1 MIDGCRLMNSWRGIN
16 KPCCYSTHDYA
27 SQSSVSVSNSY
38 LRAPQ
43 IFMVLEAGLISAAE
57 LWKRRLTEGEHI
69 FFMPMCVPL
78 MQSIMHIIHTCMYNY
93 SNYLHA
99 SSPMSFSCCSFI
111 CLTLSSSFFDL
122 ANRVFRDRSSIS
134 VRNARCFDLREYMLV
149 CCSAYRL

>member
-43 IFMVLEAGLISAAE
+43 IFMVLEAGLILAAE
-57 LWKRRLTEGEHI
+57 LWKCRLTEGEHV

-78 MQSIMHIIHTCMYNY
+78 MQSIMHIIHTCNTWVGGRGG
-93 SNYLHA
+93 NKNHNA
-99 SSPMSFSCCSFI
+99 ARQRWEK
-111 CLTLSSSFFDL
+111 TNTKSSSS
-122 ANRVFRDRSSIS
+122 RSAVLTIQGS
-134 VRNARCFDLREYMLV
+134 LRAFAAATVQYIRTILKNTR
-149 CCSAYRL
+149 YF